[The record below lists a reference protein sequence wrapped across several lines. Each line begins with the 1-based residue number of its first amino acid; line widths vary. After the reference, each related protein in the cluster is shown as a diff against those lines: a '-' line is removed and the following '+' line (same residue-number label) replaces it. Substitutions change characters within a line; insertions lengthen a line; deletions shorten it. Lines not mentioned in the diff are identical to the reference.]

1 MIKNKV
7 HLLPYTQENV
17 YGHST
22 SSPQIIGWEIS
33 KFNIQNY
40 WPKTT
45 GKDVRVA
52 VIDTGCDLDHPD
64 IVNNLLPGIN
74 IINPRRPPHDDNGHG
89 SHVAGTIAAENN
101 GTGMVGVAPNAKI
114 MPVKAL
120 DRNGSGSS
128 VAVANGIVWSANN
141 NAHFITMSLGSEI
154 PDPNIY
160 KAIQYATSMGC
171 VIFCAAGN
179 SGPATD
185 IMYPAKYKETIS
197 IGAIDEN
204 LNRTDFTCAGDSLDF
219 LAPGHNIFSIVPNNS
234 YAMMS
239 GTSMSNPYV
248 VGCACL
254 LLEYMN
260 YKKLSSIDYVKLFQ
274 KMTIDINQHQYRS
287 KEYQGYGILAF
298 RI

>member
-1 MIKNKV
+1 MI
-7 HLLPYTQENV
+7 QAA
-17 YGHST
+17 
-22 SSPQIIGWEIS
+22 I
-33 KFNIQNY
+33 
-40 WPKTT
+40 
-45 GKDVRVA
+45 
-52 VIDTGCDLDHPD
+52 LDHPD
-64 IVNNLLPGIN
+64 IANNLLPGVN
-74 IINPRRPPHDDNGHG
+74 LINPRKPPHDDNGHG

-120 DRNGSGSS
+120 DHNGSGTS

-141 NAHFITMSLGSEI
+141 NADFITMSLGSEK
-154 PDPNIY
+154 PDTNIY
-160 KAIQYATSMGC
+160 KAIQYATSKGS

-179 SGPATD
+179 SGPSVD

-204 LNRTDFTCAGDSLDF
+204 LDRTDFTCAGDSLDF

-260 YKKLSSIDYVKLFQ
+260 YKKMTNIDYIRLF
-274 KMTIDINQHQYRS
+274 KAMTINIQESEYRN
-287 KEYQGYGILAF
+287 KKYQGYGILAF
-298 RI
+298 KI

>member
-1 MIKNKV
+1 MRNTVK
-7 HLLPYTQENV
+7 LLPYIKENV

-22 SSPQIIGWEIS
+22 TSPQILGWEIS
-33 KFNIQNY
+33 KFNINKF

-45 GKDVRVA
+45 GKNVKVA

-64 IVNNLLPGIN
+64 IFNNLLPGIN
-74 IINPRRPPHDDNGHG
+74 LINPRKPPHDDNGHG

-101 GTGMVGVAPNAKI
+101 GTGMVGVAPDAKI

-120 DRNGSGSS
+120 DRNGSGTS

-141 NAHFITMSLGSEI
+141 NADFITMSLGSEK
-154 PDPNIY
+154 PDKNIY
-160 KAIQYATSMGC
+160 QAIQYATSRGS

-179 SGPATD
+179 SGPSVD

-204 LNRTDFTCAGDSLDF
+204 LERTDFTCAGDSLDF
-219 LAPGHNIFSIVPNNS
+219 LAPGHNIFSIVPDNG

-254 LLEYMN
+254 LLEHMN
-260 YKKLSSIDYVKLFQ
+260 YKKMSSIDYTRLF
-274 KMTIDINQHQYRS
+274 KSMTIDLQESTYRN
-287 KEYQGYGILAF
+287 KKYQGYGILAF